1 MGVAAD
7 GGVVA
12 VEVGFVSVE
21 ERVELSRVEHGD
33 VLVSA
38 TLATSIAVFNDGIAL
53 ALHHLGEAQGFAGE
67 GAVAVGSSVLGV
79 ENADEMKPGLRHA
92 QFVS

>member
-1 MGVAAD
+1 VSVAAD

-12 VEVGFVSVE
+12 VEVRSAALE
-21 ERVELSRVEHGD
+21 ERVELIHVEHGD

-38 TLATSIAVFNDGIAL
+38 TLATGVAVFDDCVAL
-53 ALHHLGEAQGFAGE
+53 ALHHLGEAQGLAGE
-67 GAVAVGSSVLGV
+67 CAVAIGGGVLSV